1 MSDNLQQKTFS
12 GMVWTFARQ
21 FSLQGFGFVQ
31 GIILARLL
39 VPKDYGLIAMTQI
52 FFTISACFIDS
63 GFSTALMRKKE
74 RTALDYST
82 VYVTN
87 VCLTFVFALIL
98 CLASPWIAAF
108 YHEPILK
115 DIVIAN
121 AILLVLNSFT
131 AVQGTRL
138 SINLQFKTAS
148 IISVVST
155 VIVGV
160 TTIILAYM
168 GFGVWSLV
176 YPNFLQPFIKGIM
189 YYHFQRWF
197 PGIQFSWKTW
207 REFFAFGS
215 KLLASALLNT
225 LYENIT
231 PLVIG
236 KKYSASDL
244 GFYSRA
250 RGYAMLPATT
260 FQGMLSA
267 VTFPVLCS
275 IQDDDERL
283 RDAYRRLIR
292 ASAFVVFPILVG
304 LAALARPFITVL
316 ITDKWAESIPY
327 LEIVCFSVMW
337 YPVHVLNLN
346 LLQVKGRS
354 DLFLRLEIVK
364 KITGL
369 TILMI
374 TVPISIYAM
383 CVGQIFSSIISLIIN
398 TYYTGKLI
406 QVGFFKQMR
415 DLLPTLCYAFS
426 MGLVVKFVTMFV
438 NSDSLQLGLGIVVGM
453 MYYISIAKLT
463 RSGDLSYVVTLLNEN
478 VLKRFKK

>member
-12 GMVWTFARQ
+12 GRVWTFARQ

>member
-1 MSDNLQQKTFS
+1 
-12 GMVWTFARQ
+12 MVWTFARQ

-160 TTIILAYM
+160 TTIMLAYM

-176 YPNFLQPFIKGIM
+176 YPNFLQPFIKVIM

-292 ASAFVVFPILVG
+292 ASAFVVFPMLVG

-369 TILMI
+369 SILMI

-415 DLLPTLCYAFS
+415 DLLPTLCYSFS

>member
-260 FQGMLSA
+260 FQGMLSQ

-275 IQDDDERL
+275 IQDDDDRL

-292 ASAFVVFPILVG
+292 ASAFVVFPMLVG

-369 TILMI
+369 SILMI

>member
-292 ASAFVVFPILVG
+292 ASAFVVFPMLVG

-369 TILMI
+369 SILMI

>member
-1 MSDNLQQKTFS
+1 
-12 GMVWTFARQ
+12 MVWTFARQ

-160 TTIILAYM
+160 TTIMLAYM

-176 YPNFLQPFIKGIM
+176 YPNFLQPFIKVIM

-369 TILMI
+369 SILMI